1 MSMLEVFAAWIKQSR
16 LTQREKLEQIRAE
29 WIERLT
35 DLPDAEIELMVRA
48 VKKAVNSKKLK
59 AERELLV
66 AELQQIVAARPP
78 RPAAEQAAVEAE
90 PAPGEAAPAVLDP
103 EEAALVAAIAADPE
117 ARAPYLVYA
126 DWLQSRGDPR
136 GELIVIQHEL
146 SKSPGNKKMLRAA
159 EELLEAHAAEILG
172 PLAECMDLLEQVD
185 WYMGFIRACKLRQTM
200 DRFDGDLADL
210 PVEQVLAGLLQGPGR
225 FIQRLTVGI
234 VRMDDN
240 NYGGVCEVIGAQ
252 PRPTLRALYL
262 GDFDREE
269 TELNWSSIGDASP
282 LYAALPNLREL
293 TLRSG
298 GMTLGAI
305 ELPELR
311 AFTTVTGGLDDAA
324 ARAIAAASWPK
335 LERLSLQFGPARA
348 GDATN
353 EVEVVRPLLAGAGLQ
368 RLTHLGIT
376 NCDFTDAVCAALPG
390 AAILPRLEQ
399 LDLCMGSMSDA
410 GAEALAAH
418 REAFSRLKLLD
429 VDDNFLTT
437 AGLQLLE
444 GICAEVRA
452 GDQRTADDEPAQRYA
467 SAYE

>member
-1 MSMLEVFAAWIKQSR
+1 MSTLEAFTAWIKQST
-16 LTQREKLEQIRAE
+16 LTQREKLEQIRAA

-35 DLPDAEIELMVRA
+35 DVPDAEIELVYRA

-59 AERELLV
+59 AEREALV

-78 RPAAEQAAVEAE
+78 RPAAELPALERTAE
-90 PAPGEAAPAVLDP
+90 VTVPAGLDP
-103 EEAALVAAIAADPE
+103 EEAAMVAAIAADPE

-126 DWLQSRGDPR
+126 DWLQGRGDPR

-146 SKSPGNKKMLRAA
+146 NKSPGNKKMLRAQ
-159 EELLEAHAAEILG
+159 EELLEVHGAAILG
-172 PLAECMDLLEQVD
+172 PLAGCMDMLEQVD
-185 WYMGFIRACKLRQTM
+185 WYMGFIRGCKLRQTM
-200 DRFDGDLADL
+200 DRFDGDLEDV
-210 PVEQVLAGLLQGPGR
+210 PVLQVLAGLLDGPGR

-234 VRMDDN
+234 VLMDDN
-240 NYGGVCEVIGAQ
+240 NYGGVCELIGAQ
-252 PRPTLRALYL
+252 PRPTLRSLYL

-335 LERLSLQFGPARA
+335 LERLSLQFGPART
-348 GDATN
+348 GDATGD
-353 EVEVVRPLLAGAGLQ
+353 VEVVRPLLAGAGLQ

-390 AAILPRLEQ
+390 AAILPQLEQ

-410 GAEALAAH
+410 GAAALAAH
-418 REAFSRLKLLD
+418 RESFAQLKLLD
-429 VDDNFLTT
+429 VDDNFLTA

-444 GICAEVRA
+444 GICAEVHV
-452 GDQRTADDEPAQRYA
+452 GDQRTAEGDPAQRYA